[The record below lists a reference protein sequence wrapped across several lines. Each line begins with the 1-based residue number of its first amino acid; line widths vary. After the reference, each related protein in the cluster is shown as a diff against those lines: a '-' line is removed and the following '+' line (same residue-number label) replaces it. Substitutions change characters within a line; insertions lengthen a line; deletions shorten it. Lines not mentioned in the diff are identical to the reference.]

1 MAKKIEFDVAW
12 DEWTETFESA
22 MAEAVAEVGCTW
34 RLITAHGPGGG
45 WPVVEF
51 TVADENLPKL
61 IEYMGCGDDLEFWL
75 DQAEQA

>member
-34 RLITAHGPGGG
+34 RLITAHGSGGG

-51 TVADENLPKL
+51 TVADENLLKL
-61 IEYMGCGDDLEFWL
+61 IEYMGYGDDPEFWM
-75 DQAEQA
+75 DRADPA